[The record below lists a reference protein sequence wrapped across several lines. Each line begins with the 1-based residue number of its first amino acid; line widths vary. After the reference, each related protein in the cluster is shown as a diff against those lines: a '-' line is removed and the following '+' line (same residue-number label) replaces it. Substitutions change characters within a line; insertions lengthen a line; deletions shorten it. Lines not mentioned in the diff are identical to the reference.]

1 MYPQEQLYNHFA
13 FRGEKN
19 VNMSV
24 DYMWK
29 NRWGKLYG
37 ETAISSNKAIATL
50 NALQLTPASYFSLLV
65 LHRYYDRRYQA
76 FFGNAFAQNSTVQ
89 NEHGIYLGCQWTPF
103 GHWKLSWYA
112 DFYRFPW
119 LKYQIDFPS
128 TGKEYMFQLDYTP
141 NQHFSSYLRYKGKE
155 KDEESRQHRFRWQ
168 ATYLLGDSWKLRTSA
183 DGIVS
188 TSMEESDKGY
198 MISQS
203 AGWKPVKHPLQL
215 DTYIAWF
222 STDNYATRISSYEK
236 NILYAFYM
244 PSFYGKGLRAAVSFR
259 WDLKRWFT
267 VSAKFAHTWYTDRDR
282 IGTDTE
288 EIEGHG
294 KTDLNVLLRWKF

>member
-1 MYPQEQLYNHFA
+1 
-13 FRGEKN
+13 
-19 VNMSV
+19 
-24 DYMWK
+24 
-29 NRWGKLYG
+29 
-37 ETAISSNKAIATL
+37 
-50 NALQLTPASYFSLLV
+50 
-65 LHRYYDRRYQA
+65 
-76 FFGNAFAQNSTVQ
+76 
-89 NEHGIYLGCQWTPF
+89 
-103 GHWKLSWYA
+103 
-112 DFYRFPW
+112 
-119 LKYQIDFPS
+119 
-128 TGKEYMFQLDYTP
+128 
-141 NQHFSSYLRYKGKE
+141 
-155 KDEESRQHRFRWQ
+155 
-168 ATYLLGDSWKLRTSA
+168 
-183 DGIVS
+183 
-188 TSMEESDKGY
+188 

-288 EIEGHG
+288 EIEGQG